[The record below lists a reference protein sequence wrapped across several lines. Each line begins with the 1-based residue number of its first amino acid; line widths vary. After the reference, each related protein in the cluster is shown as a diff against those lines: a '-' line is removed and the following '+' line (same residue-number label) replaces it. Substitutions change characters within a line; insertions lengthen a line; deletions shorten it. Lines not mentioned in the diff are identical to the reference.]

1 MLSAIMGP
9 WPWYVAGPL
18 LGLAVPLLLVVGNR
32 AFGMSPSLRHVCAIV
47 APGRAEF
54 FRYDWRRAGTWS
66 LVLAGGFLAGGFVA
80 ATWLGGGGPVAI
92 APATAADLAAL
103 GVRDFSGVV
112 PGELLSWEALLTLEG
127 AVALVLGGF
136 LGGFGAAW
144 AGGCTS
150 GHGITGLATFQ
161 LPSLL
166 AVAAFF
172 AGGLVATHLLLPLLF
187 ASGGS

>member
-1 MLSAIMGP
+1 MMNAIMEP
-9 WPWYVAGPL
+9 WPWYVAGPA
-18 LGLAVPLLLVVGNR
+18 LGLAVPLLLVLGNR
-32 AFGMSPSLRHVCAIV
+32 AFGMAGSLRHLCAMAV
-47 APGRAEF
+47 PGRAEF
-54 FRYDWRRAGTWS
+54 FRYDWKRTGAWN
-66 LVLAGGFLAGGFVA
+66 LALALGFLTGGLIA

-92 APATAADLAAL
+92 SAATVADLAAL

-112 PGELLSWEALLTLEG
+112 PGDLLSWRALLTPAG
-127 AVALVLGGF
+127 AVAMVLGGF
-136 LGGFGAAW
+136 LVGFGAAW

-172 AGGLVATHLLLPLLF
+172 ASGIATTHFLLPLLF
-187 ASGGS
+187 AGVAS

>member
-1 MLSAIMGP
+1 MRDAMMGP

-18 LGLAVPLLLVVGNR
+18 LGLTVPLLLILGNR
-32 AFGMSPSLRHVCAIV
+32 AFGMSSNLRHVCAMAI
-47 APGRAEF
+47 PGRAEY
-54 FRYDWRRAGTWS
+54 FRYDWKRSGAWNLALAAGF
-66 LVLAGGFLAGGFVA
+66 LVGGFIA

-92 APATAADLAAL
+92 SAATTADLTAL

-112 PGELLSWEALLTLEG
+112 PADLLSWGALLTPAG
-127 AVALVLGGF
+127 AVAIIAGGF
-136 LGGFGAAW
+136 LVGFGAAW

-172 AGGLVATHLLLPLLF
+172 AGGITATYLLLPLLF
-187 ASGGS
+187 TGVAS